1 MKELIKLNE
10 IECDE
15 IKKNILQC
23 ENEILKFTGIL
34 RKHMKLTSVRMKA
47 KNLNELLK
55 IEKTDPAFR
64 QESMYTRITKSAG
77 YGYRVNTQV
86 DITAYQVIWAF
97 DLTGK
102 KIESHT
108 LYDFDKEWI
117 ENVLYFV
124 FEQREYMDEHEAE
137 KGRFFSIYVA
147 GMEYQEDGTYEKH
160 HQRLAHNNDNYEL
173 TSILNAKVATRAIKA
188 INYAIDEYLLLEG
201 VKSELSNETDSK

>member
-10 IECDE
+10 IECNE

-23 ENEILKFTGIL
+23 EKEILKFTEVL
-34 RKHMKLTSVRMKA
+34 RRHIKLVNVIAKA
-47 KNLNELLK
+47 KSINELLK
-55 IEKTDPAFR
+55 IEKADPTFR

-77 YGYRVNTQV
+77 HGYRVNTQV
-86 DITAYQVIWAF
+86 DTTEYQVIWAF

-137 KGRFFSIYVA
+137 KGRFFSVYVA
-147 GMEYQEDGTYEKH
+147 GMEYHEDGTYEKH

-173 TSILNAKVATRAIKA
+173 TSILNAKVATRAIKE
-188 INYAIDEYLLLEG
+188 INHVIDEYLLLER
-201 VKSELSNETDSK
+201 VKSELSNETA